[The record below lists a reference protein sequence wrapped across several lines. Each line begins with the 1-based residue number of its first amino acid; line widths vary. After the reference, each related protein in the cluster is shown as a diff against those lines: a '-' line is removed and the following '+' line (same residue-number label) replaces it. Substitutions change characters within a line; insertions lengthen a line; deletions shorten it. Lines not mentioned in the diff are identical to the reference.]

1 MRGVNN
7 AYPSVFFPVKGSII
21 TPLTKVVQGSQEDY
35 SDFVSHLLEVAEQTQ
50 EQESSDNR
58 LIKQLAYENANV
70 VFRATLWGKYRDKD
84 LNQKIRLCRE
94 VDPFSRKMSQAVHLA
109 VGEAL
114 QPVLAVGA
122 AFQ

>member
-1 MRGVNN
+1 MKNLAGKENMRMRGVNN

-58 LIKQLAYENANV
+58 LIKQLAYENANAV
-70 VFRATLWGKYRDKD
+70 CRATLWGKYRDKD
-84 LNQKIRLCRE
+84 LNQTIRLCCE
-94 VDPFSRKMSQAVHLA
+94 VDPFSHKMS
-109 VGEAL
+109 
-114 QPVLAVGA
+114 
-122 AFQ
+122 